1 MLIFGL
7 VKSMNKNPLVYAYIG
22 DAYYELLI
30 RKYLVDN
37 NINKVKEL
45 QQASIEYVSA
55 KSQRKFIELMLEKAF
70 LTEEEIEIYKWGRNA
85 HGGKAKHADIVTYRI
100 ATGFETLIGFLYD
113 TNKLERIDEIIN
125 FIVGE

>member
-85 HGGKAKHADIVTYRI
+85 HGVKAKHADIVTYRI

>member
-1 MLIFGL
+1 
-7 VKSMNKNPLVYAYIG
+7 MNKNPLVYAYIG

-30 RKYLVDN
+30 RKYLVNN

-55 KSQRKFIELMLEKAF
+55 KSQRKFIELMLESNF

-113 TNKLERIDEIIN
+113 TNKLDRINEIIS